1 MIRDYLDSIESEG
14 ALTQA
19 TYDILAENLCKL
31 GVKTD
36 LSAGEAEKA
45 SQFVNYEAL
54 DLVQREDDDDIQVSL
69 AEENE
74 DTMQGQSRKTA
85 MELF

>member
-1 MIRDYLDSIESEG
+1 MGD
-14 ALTQA
+14 
-19 TYDILAENLCKL
+19 
-31 GVKTD
+31 
-36 LSAGEAEKA
+36 
-45 SQFVNYEAL
+45 YEAL

>member
-36 LSAGEAEKA
+36 LSAGEAAKA
-45 SQFVNYEAL
+45 S
-54 DLVQREDDDDIQVSL
+54 
-69 AEENE
+69 
-74 DTMQGQSRKTA
+74 
-85 MELF
+85 